1 VTGSRR
7 AWCVGAIAV
16 VIVASQAAS
25 ARWLVS
31 DFETPNASTQAARSL
46 ASTGRLATNG
56 GERLWG
62 PNALSTDEPLRFF
75 VLPGE
80 PLYLAA
86 AFVVVPQRLLRF
98 IHVPVT
104 TLLIL
109 SVAAFAGAF
118 GGARL
123 GCATA
128 LVATLDP
135 FVVMHG
141 PVWDDTFLAAALTWF
156 ALALLA
162 SAASA
167 TRTTSRS
174 ASIVRTLLGGVA
186 VGGAVVTRGDA
197 ILAVSLLVVIA
208 MLAPPLRSVRRYA
221 MLYGAFASLTLAL
234 WGVRNHRVVGSFEI
248 GSSHDG
254 ITLWESNGPFTEE
267 ALRRGQVMM
276 LSADLDRMT
285 PVWLQTQDLDE
296 VAANR
301 FFARRAIDYVRTH
314 RAASLKLAA
323 RKVFLS
329 LSAIRPELPLG
340 SKRNLVGLM
349 SSAALMLCAALGVYA
364 YARSRTPSTGSAPV
378 LLLAPLVV
386 TGMLV
391 LLIGPIG
398 ARYRIALDGVLWIL
412 SAYALLSMLSAAAA
426 RLRSRSLRTTS
437 TDRSLG

>member
-1 VTGSRR
+1 MTRSRR
-7 AWCVGAIAV
+7 AWCVGAIAAAV
-16 VIVASQAAS
+16 VASQTAS

-31 DFETPNASTQAARSL
+31 EFETPNASTQAARSL
-46 ASTGRLATNG
+46 VSRGRLATSG

-109 SVAAFAGAF
+109 SVAAFAAAF

-128 LVATLDP
+128 LVGTLDP

-141 PVWDDTFLAAALTWF
+141 PVWDDTFLAAGLMWF
-156 ALALLA
+156 ALAILA
-162 SAASA
+162 SRVSA
-167 TRTTSRS
+167 TRTVSRS
-174 ASIVRTLLGGVA
+174 RSIVCTLLGGA
-186 VGGAVVTRGDA
+186 AIGGAVVTRGDA
-197 ILAVSLLVVIA
+197 ILAVSLLVVIG
-208 MLAPPLRSVRRYA
+208 MLAPSLRSVRRYV
-221 MLYGAFASLTLAL
+221 MLYGAFASVALAS

-254 ITLWESNGPFTEE
+254 ITLWESNGPFTQE

-285 PVWLQTQDLDE
+285 PVWMQTQDLDE

-301 FFARRAIDYVRTH
+301 FFARRAIDYVTTH
-314 RAASLKLAA
+314 RAASLRLSA
-323 RKVFLS
+323 RKVLLS

-340 SKRNLVGLM
+340 STRNLVGLI
-349 SSAALMLCAALGVYA
+349 SSAALLLLAALGVYP
-364 YARSRTPSTGSAPV
+364 YARRRSPSPRWAPV
-378 LLLAPLVV
+378 LLLVPLVI
-386 TGMLV
+386 TGVLV

-398 ARYRIALDGVLWIL
+398 PRYRIALDGVLWIL
-412 SAYALLSMLSAAAA
+412 SAHALLSMASGAAA
-426 RLRSRSLRTTS
+426 RLRARSLRTAS